1 MNSFLNIGCGTVFHT
16 DWLNFDLVSTSSH
29 VKTWDIRRGF
39 KLESSSI
46 DACYSSH
53 FLEHLS
59 THEAKQVLTEC
70 FRVLQSQ
77 GILRIVVPD
86 LEIVARDYLKSL
98 EEVNWED
105 EQTLMNHEWMTI
117 ELIDQLARD
126 RPAGKMG
133 DYLKSG
139 QNRDFVRERLGT
151 EADRFWARVDQP
163 CSFWQ
168 RIRSKPIDEW
178 SYVLRNEI
186 TLFLARLLLGKITAQ
201 GIREGLFRN
210 RGEVHRWMYDRIS
223 LTQLL
228 HEIGFIQIR
237 ICLAEV
243 SQIPDFQTYE
253 LDIYDG
259 KIRRPHSL
267 YIEARKPN

>member
-1 MNSFLNIGCGTVFHT
+1 MNSLLNIGCGTVFHP
-16 DWLNFDLVSTSSH
+16 DWLNFDLVSTSPN

-39 KLESSSI
+39 KLEDTSI
-46 DACYSSH
+46 HACYSSH

-59 THEAKQVLTEC
+59 TYEAKHVLSEC

-77 GILRIVVPD
+77 GIFRIVVPD
-86 LEIVARDYLKSL
+86 LETMARDYLKSL
-98 EEVNWED
+98 EELNWED
-105 EQTLMNHEWMTI
+105 TQTLMNHEWMTI

-139 QNRDFVRERLGT
+139 QNREFVRGRLGT
-151 EADRFWARVDQP
+151 EADRFWERVDQP
-163 CSFWQ
+163 QTVWQ
-168 RIRSKPIDEW
+168 RMRSKPLDEW
-178 SYVLRNEI
+178 GYVFRNEI
-186 TLFLARLLLGKITAQ
+186 TLVFARLLLGKSAAQ

-228 HEIGFIQIR
+228 REIGFTQIQV
-237 ICLAEV
+237 CLPEV
-243 SQIPDFQTYE
+243 SQIPNFQTYE
-253 LDIYDG
+253 LDVYDG
-259 KIRRPHSL
+259 RIRRPHSL
-267 YIEARKPN
+267 YLEARKP